1 MAGSAQGGQA
11 PAFPDR
17 PGGFGRIEGPRFSAR
32 TQKRISWQPR
42 EARVGME
49 RKDTP
54 DWGRTCRVLAQSLK
68 RYGAFHWTEIAS
80 LVGEDAYKDM
90 QLQRENSRVWAFDLA
105 SVDPRPR
112 RSILDH
118 VEADGAELYGELSG
132 HLEIGSPAGSN
143 LDVTHMTCVPTP
155 LKIETRTLAHTVD
168 SKVLK
173 DAPGSLLRDIV
184 ESFYSEITLQIENT
198 AYSQLLKT
206 DTRLLASVTT
216 MEKRSDH
223 MRIREEDPLDAST
236 VASAAAGISRIH
248 PRVQFPDGLV
258 CLVSPAQAT
267 QLIDG
272 STDRAKAMSAGGVD
286 LLVTPVIRFD
296 QSYERHVAFVAAK
309 RSIRVALSRVEVDVS
324 RTDSRV
330 RIAARYAVGAAVD
343 PKQAARIESWR
354 R

>member
-1 MAGSAQGGQA
+1 MEKEGA
-11 PAFPDR
+11 P
-17 PGGFGRIEGPRFSAR
+17 GWE
-32 TQKRISWQPR
+32 
-42 EARVGME
+42 
-49 RKDTP
+49 
-54 DWGRTCRVLAQSLK
+54 RTCRVLAQSLK
-68 RYGAFHWTEIAS
+68 KYGAFHWTEIAP
-80 LVGEDAYKDM
+80 LVGDDAYEGM

-118 VEADGAELYGELSG
+118 VEADGAEPYGELSG
-132 HLEIGSPAGSN
+132 HLEIGSPAGSS
-143 LDVTHMTCVPTP
+143 LDVTHMTCAPAP

-168 SKVLK
+168 PKVLK
-173 DAPGSLLRDIV
+173 GAPESLLRDIV
-184 ESFYSEITLQIENT
+184 GSFYGEITLQIEN
-198 AYSQLLKT
+198 AVYSQLLKT
-206 DTRLLASVTT
+206 DTRQLASVTT

-223 MRIREEDPLDAST
+223 MKIREEDPLDAST

-248 PRVQFPDGLV
+248 PHVQFPDGLV

-272 STDRAKAMSAGGVD
+272 STDRAKAMSVGGVD

-309 RSIRVALSRVEVDVS
+309 RSIRVALSRVEVDVN
-324 RTDSRV
+324 RTGSRV
-330 RIAARYAVGAAVD
+330 GIAAQYAVGVAVD